1 MLPRIGLP
9 TEYAPSVMQLQ
20 RPSPAAAAV
29 TGMGAVMFLAA
40 ARTALG
46 RYREFSQPL
55 GLDNAYF
62 LQRTWQAAFLDEPQR
77 TLLATE
83 SGAGLLAGRHT
94 EPILSF
100 FVPLIRAWPTMETL
114 LVAQVFLLSLGS
126 IGAYRIPRVLGLD
139 RTTACLLTGAWL
151 LLPGLW
157 AMGTLDFRSFA
168 LAAPLAVCALAALL
182 EGRLV
187 WGAVLLLGTAA
198 CREECALLLLGFL
211 PALWWHHRP
220 NAKAPLVLLATC
232 GGWILLLVLATG
244 TRWSF
249 ARPGEFLGLVA
260 SMGLSWENALFRD
273 GAGAGLWLA
282 LLAPLEAIPLLL
294 NWLAAN
300 ALDALLNDRAAHVF
314 AIAWAGLA
322 WVQAAALKRL
332 SSRAEPTLGS
342 VRAKR
347 LSWIIAAC
355 LAAANRVATAG
366 EFFPPPALD
375 AQAPTWK
382 LLESAPDNAI
392 VLTQSRFAPALAARP
407 ELYVTEDWPDDDQ
420 RILARCT
427 FAALQPDHPWSASL
441 EADGFRRA
449 ASAPGIWTWR
459 RPGISTAPGPALT
472 PGE

>member
-1 MLPRIGLP
+1 MLPRISLR
-9 TEYAPSVMQLQ
+9 TEYAPCVMQLQ
-20 RPSPAAAAV
+20 RPTPAVAAV
-29 TGMGAVMFLAA
+29 TGMGAVMFLGA

-62 LQRTWQAAFLDEPQR
+62 LQRTWQAAFLDAPQR

-83 SGAGLLAGRHT
+83 SGAGVLAGRHT
-94 EPILSF
+94 EPILSL
-100 FVPLIRAWPTMETL
+100 FVPLIRIWPAMETL
-114 LVAQVFLLSLGS
+114 LVAQVFLLSLGA
-126 IGAYRIPRVLGLD
+126 IGAYRIPRTLGLD
-139 RTTACLLTGAWL
+139 RASACLLTGAWL

-157 AMGTLDFRSFA
+157 AMGTLDFRSFV

-182 EGRLV
+182 EGRLG

-211 PALWWHHRP
+211 PAIWWHHRP
-220 NAKAPLVLLATC
+220 NAKAAQVLVATC

-249 ARPGEFLGLVA
+249 ATPGEFLALVA
-260 SMGLSWENALFRD
+260 SSGVSGGNPLFFE
-273 GAGAGLWLA
+273 GAGPGLWLA

-300 ALDALLNDRAAHVF
+300 ALSALLNARAAHVF

-332 SSRAEPTLGS
+332 WSRTEPKLGS
-342 VRAKR
+342 KRAMR
-347 LSWIIAAC
+347 LSWTIAAG
-355 LAAANRVATAG
+355 LAVANGVATASQL
-366 EFFPPPALD
+366 FPPPALD
-375 AQAPTWK
+375 AEAATWK
-382 LLESAPDNAI
+382 LLDSAPDDAI

-407 ELYVTEDWPDDDQ
+407 EIYVTEDWPDSDE

-441 EADGFRRA
+441 EADGFLRA
-449 ASAPGIWTWR
+449 ASSPSIWTWR
-459 RPGISTAPGPALT
+459 RPGNSTAPGPALT
-472 PGE
+472 PGD

>member
-1 MLPRIGLP
+1 
-9 TEYAPSVMQLQ
+9 
-20 RPSPAAAAV
+20 
-29 TGMGAVMFLAA
+29 MFLAA

-46 RYREFSQPL
+46 RYRDFSQPL

-62 LQRTWQAAFLDEPQR
+62 LQRTWQAAFLDAPQR

-83 SGAGLLAGRHT
+83 SGEGLLAGRHT

-114 LVAQVFLLSLGS
+114 LVAQVFLLSLGA

-139 RTTACLLTGAWL
+139 RCTACLLTGAWL

-187 WGAVLLLGTAA
+187 WGAALILGTVA
-198 CREECALLLLGFL
+198 CREECALLLLGFV

-220 NAKAPLVLLATC
+220 NTKAVQVLVCACCAWL
-232 GGWILLLVLATG
+232 LLLVLATG
-244 TRWSF
+244 PRWSF
-249 ARPGEFLGLVA
+249 ATPGEFISL
-260 SMGLSWENALFRD
+260 LSDAGFSGGNTLFRE
-273 GAGAGLWLA
+273 GAGIGLWLS
-282 LLAPLEAIPLLL
+282 LLAPLEALPLLL

-300 ALDALLNDRAAHVF
+300 ALGALLNARAAHIF
-314 AIAWAGLA
+314 ALAWAGLA
-322 WVQAAALKRL
+322 WVQAAAIKRL
-332 SSRAEPTLGS
+332 VSRTESTIGTP
-342 VRAKR
+342 RANR
-347 LSWIIAAC
+347 LAWA
-355 LAAANRVATAG
+355 LAAGLATTNGIATTDS
-366 EFFPPPALD
+366 FFPPPSLD
-375 AQAPTWK
+375 AHADTWK
-382 LLESAPDNAI
+382 LLDTAPDDAV
-392 VLTQSRFAPALAARP
+392 VLTQSRFAPALATRP
-407 ELYVTEDWPDDDQ
+407 EIYVTEDWPLRDQ

-427 FAALQPDHPWSASL
+427 FAALQADHPWSASL
-441 EADGFRRA
+441 EADGLKRA

-459 RPGISTAPGPALT
+459 RPGDATATGPALT

>member
-1 MLPRIGLP
+1 
-9 TEYAPSVMQLQ
+9 
-20 RPSPAAAAV
+20 
-29 TGMGAVMFLAA
+29 MFLAA

-62 LQRTWQAAFLDEPQR
+62 LQRTWQAAFLDAPHR

-83 SGAGLLAGRHT
+83 SGAGVLAGRHT
-94 EPILSF
+94 EPILSL
-100 FVPLIRAWPTMETL
+100 FVPLIRIWPAMETL
-114 LVAQVFLLSLGS
+114 LVAQVFLLSLGA
-126 IGAYRIPRVLGLD
+126 IGAYRIPRALGLD
-139 RTTACLLTGAWL
+139 RTAACLLTGAWL

-182 EGRLV
+182 EGRWV
-187 WGAVLLLGTAA
+187 WGTVLVLGTAA

-220 NAKAPLVLLATC
+220 NAKAASVLLVTC

-260 SMGLSWENALFRD
+260 SMGLSWENTLFRD
-273 GAGAGLWLA
+273 GAGAGLWLV

-322 WVQAAALKRL
+322 WVQAAGLKRL
-332 SSRAEPTLGS
+332 SSRTEPKLGS
-342 VRAKR
+342 VGARR
-347 LSWIIAAC
+347 LTWIIAAG
-355 LAAANRVATAG
+355 LATANGVATARPLL
-366 EFFPPPALD
+366 PPPSLD
-375 AQAPTWK
+375 AQAATWK
-382 LLESAPDNAI
+382 LLDSAPADAI

-407 ELYVTEDWPDDDQ
+407 EIYVTEDWPDPDE

-427 FAALQPDHPWSASL
+427 FAALQPSHPWSASL

-459 RPGISTAPGPALT
+459 RPGNSTAPGPALT